1 MFIRYILIC
10 IDLVNGTAT
19 EIVKDVIILKVME
32 LIHTSWADV
41 SEKTIK
47 NFFGKCGFGN
57 PNAVAD
63 KTVDHEFEELLQDF
77 SSLRNSRRI
86 SGI

>member
-1 MFIRYILIC
+1 MLIRYILIC
-10 IDLVNGTAT
+10 IDLVNRTAT
-19 EIVKDVIILKVME
+19 EIIKDVIILKVIE
-32 LIHTSWADV
+32 WIHASWADV

-57 PNAVAD
+57 LNAVAD